1 MGALALEYARREW
14 AVIPLHTPSQGACSC
29 GNAACGSPGKHP
41 RTMNGLKDASADPEQ
56 AARWWSMWPEANIGI
71 VCGAVSGLVVIDV
84 DGPDG
89 EETLE
94 ALAAELGPL
103 PETVEALTGKG
114 RHLYFAHP
122 SVEIRPS
129 AGVLG
134 PGLDVRGDGGYV
146 VGPLSLHYTGRRY
159 EWEVAHHPDDMDPAS
174 CRKRGAQAEG
184 GQAQEARNDGP
195 RRDDPGGRRT
205 TLLASKAGSMRRAGF
220 SADEILGPIA

>member
-1 MGALALEYARREW
+1 MAIVKPLRNVNMAETAAEYARRGW
-14 AVIPLHTPSQGACSC
+14 AVIPLHTPQQGKCSC

-94 ALAAELGPL
+94 ALEADIGPL

-114 RHLYFAHP
+114 RHLYFNHP
-122 SVEIRPS
+122 GVEIRPS

-134 PGLDVRGDGGYV
+134 SALDVRGDGGYV
-146 VGPLSLHYTGRRY
+146 VALRRCITQ
-159 EWEVAHHPDDMDPAS
+159 A
-174 CRKRGAQAEG
+174 GAMSG
-184 GQAQEARNDGP
+184 
-195 RRDDPGGRRT
+195 
-205 TLLASKAGSMRRAGF
+205 K
-220 SADEILGPIA
+220 